1 MLSAIIQEEMRKL
14 ILCTIFILSSIIA
27 WGQETN
33 NFSVKDG
40 GIVWQRVYQSQLDSS
55 SIASALIAT
64 GQVTDV
70 AGIPGGIVCHIA
82 PRSLDYRG
90 AGYSRGAAAMYIVN
104 RQMEGHATIQLRD
117 GRYRVTVDR
126 MVFVAS
132 TETSLSRVGERTPLE
147 DYAMS
152 RKGEIKS
159 VFTSMNASGIIDYD
173 LGKLFDFKVVTDEED
188 W

>member
-1 MLSAIIQEEMRKL
+1 MKRIIVSVV
-14 ILCTIFILSSIIA
+14 FILTSIIA
-27 WGQETN
+27 WGQEN
-33 NFSVKDG
+33 DNFSIKDG
-40 GIVWQRVYQSQLDSS
+40 GIVWQRVYQSQLDSA
-55 SIASALIAT
+55 SIASVLVAT

-70 AGIPGGIVCHIA
+70 AGIPGGIVCRIM

-90 AGYSRGAAAMYIVN
+90 AGFSRGSAAMYIVN
-104 RQMEGHATIQLRD
+104 RQMEGHATIQMRE

-159 VFTSMNASGIIDYD
+159 VFTSMNAAGIIDYD
-173 LGKLFDFKVVTDEED
+173 LGKLFDLKVVTDEED